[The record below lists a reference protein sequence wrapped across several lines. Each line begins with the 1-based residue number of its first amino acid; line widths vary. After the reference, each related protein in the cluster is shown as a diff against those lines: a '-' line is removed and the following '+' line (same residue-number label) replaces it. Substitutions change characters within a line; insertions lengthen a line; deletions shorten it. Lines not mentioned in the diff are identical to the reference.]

1 MLSSQSNAR
10 SQVLVSMPL
19 KESVALLRQH
29 SMPKL
34 RFREAMGSGNAYDG
48 PEKSINIIG
57 QQENLWGCLQ
67 KHTRSAKTAC
77 NDV

>member
-1 MLSSQSNAR
+1 MT
-10 SQVLVSMPL
+10 VLRR
-19 KESVALLRQH
+19 ALTI
-29 SMPKL
+29 
-34 RFREAMGSGNAYDG
+34 
-48 PEKSINIIG
+48 INIIG